1 MSNDKPPPQQ
11 KIKKS
16 PLQHLL
22 AGGIAGFVESSVC
35 HPLDTIKTRMQLR
48 RTHTPPIVQR
58 VRHSLRN
65 LDPLNRTGLVGGVT
79 PLSRTTWKEPDPLTN
94 RSRLATAKTINSPAS
109 LSLIS
114 TPATPAAPSPATAGV
129 HSHGLGPIGTAR
141 RIVERE
147 GFLALYKGLSAV
159 YTGIIPKM
167 AIRFLSFEYYRDQ
180 LYAWNAFPNSTATFI
195 AGLASGITEAVLVVT
210 PAEVCKI
217 RMQSQFHSMMDPR
230 QMARR
235 KYTNVLQTAMLLV
248 KEEGFGALYKGVI
261 PTMLRQGCN
270 QAANFT
276 TYEYAKRAWQD
287 RLNVHELAPWQHL
300 ILGGLS
306 GGVGPC
312 INNPL
317 DVVKTRM
324 QKQVIVEGQPPKY
337 DGLIK
342 SCGVIAKEEG
352 VGALWKG
359 LTPRLLRIM
368 PGQAITFMTYEAAS
382 KVLFQWGILPK

>member
-1 MSNDKPPPQQ
+1 MNSEKQQVVQQ
-11 KIKKS
+11 KAKKKS

-22 AGGIAGFVESSVC
+22 AGGIAGFVESSIC

-65 LDPLNRTGLVGGVT
+65 LDPLNRTAIGGAT
-79 PLSRTTWKEPDPLTN
+79 PLSRTTWKEPDPLSN
-94 RSRLATAKTINSPAS
+94 RSRLASAMPLNIP
-109 LSLIS
+109 
-114 TPATPAAPSPATAGV
+114 APSTVVKAEPSVVPTGV
-129 HSHGLGPIGTAR
+129 KQHGLGPIDTAL
-141 RIVERE
+141 RIIERE
-147 GFLALYKGLSAV
+147 GFMALYKGLSAV

-167 AIRFLSFEYYRDQ
+167 AIRFLSFEFYKEH
-180 LYAWNAFPNSTATFI
+180 LCAWNVLPASTSTFI

-235 KYTNVLQTAMLLV
+235 KYTNVLQTAMVLV
-248 KEEGFGALYKGVI
+248 REEGFGALYKGVV

-276 TYEYAKRAWQD
+276 TYEYAKKSWQD
-287 RLNVHELAPWQHL
+287 HLGVNELASWQHL
-300 ILGGLS
+300 ILGGIS

-324 QKQVIVEGQPPKY
+324 QKQVIVDGQPPKY

-342 SCGVIAKEEG
+342 SCMLISKEEG

-382 KVLFQWGILPK
+382 KVLFQWGLLPK